1 MKKKIIGTLLV
12 VALLVGGFSLGST
25 NNTNAAFGDIKPMS
39 CPGGGGGGGGN
50 DRC

>member
-1 MKKKIIGTLLV
+1 MKKVIGVLLV
-12 VALLVGGFSLGST
+12 LGLVVGGISLA
-25 NNTNAAFGDIKPMS
+25 NTKQSASAFEIVPMS

>member
-12 VALLVGGFSLGST
+12 VTFLVGGFALGA
-25 NNTNAAFGDIKPMS
+25 NNYTNAAFDIKPLS